1 MLTFD
6 YFAGG
11 GGASC
16 GIEAATGRSPDVAI
30 NHDEAAIAM
39 HAINHPKTTHHR
51 TDVWDVDP
59 VRDLVG
65 GPVGLLWLSPDCRH
79 FSRAKGAVP
88 ISKRVRGLAWIALR
102 LAAKRR
108 PALIILENVPEFR
121 TWGPLNRARNPLKPK
136 AGHTFERFVS
146 QLRALGYE
154 LEHRVLDAADYG
166 APTHRRR
173 LFLIARCDGEPIV
186 WPTPTHGPGRAPFRT
201 AASCIDWSLPCPSI
215 FGRKRPLA
223 EATMRRIAE
232 GVRRYVLTAARPFLV
247 QYNGQSG
254 AIGVDRPSN
263 TITTK
268 ARFGLVAP
276 TLVQTGYGERK
287 GQRPRAL
294 DLHEPLGTVVACGA
308 KHALVAAFLAKHY
321 GGVVGH
327 GVERPIGTV
336 TSKDHH
342 SLVACHLT
350 KFYGTSTGAALDAP
364 APTVSAQ
371 GQHAA
376 LVAAFLE
383 RYVDGGASHLVTI
396 DGETFVIVDI
406 GLRMLTP
413 RELARAQ
420 GFPDSYVLTGTRA
433 QQVARV
439 GNSVP
444 PPLAEAV
451 IRANVRREAQQ
462 HLFKAVG

>member
-51 TDVWDVDP
+51 TDAWDVDP

-79 FSRAKGAVP
+79 FSRAKGAAPV
-88 ISKRVRGLAWIALR
+88 SKRVRGLAWIALR

-136 AGHTFERFVS
+136 AGHTFERFTA

-166 APTHRRR
+166 APTHRKR

-186 WPTPTHGPGRAPFRT
+186 WPAPTHGPGRAPYRT
-201 AASCIDWSLPCPSI
+201 AAECIDWSLPCPSI

-232 GVRRYVLTAARPFLV
+232 GVRRYVLASPRPFLV
-247 QYNGQSG
+247 QYNGQST
-254 AIGVDRPSN
+254 ANGVDRPSN

-276 TLVQTGYGERK
+276 TLIQTGYGERK

-294 DLHEPLGTVVACGA
+294 DLHTPLGTVVACGA
-308 KHALVAAFLAKHY
+308 KHALVAAWIAKHY

-327 GVERPIGTV
+327 GVDRPLGTI

-342 SLVACHLT
+342 SLVACEVE
-350 KFYGTSTGAALDAP
+350 SVP
-364 APTVSAQ
+364 VSQPRAQ
-371 GQHAA
+371 D
-376 LVAAFLE
+376 VAVFLE
-383 RYVDGGASHLVTI
+383 RYVGPGTSSLVTI
-396 DGETFVIVDI
+396 DGEEYAIVDI

-420 GFPDSYVLTGTRA
+420 GFPDSYVLTGTQA

-451 IRANVRREAQQ
+451 IRANVGRSQQQ